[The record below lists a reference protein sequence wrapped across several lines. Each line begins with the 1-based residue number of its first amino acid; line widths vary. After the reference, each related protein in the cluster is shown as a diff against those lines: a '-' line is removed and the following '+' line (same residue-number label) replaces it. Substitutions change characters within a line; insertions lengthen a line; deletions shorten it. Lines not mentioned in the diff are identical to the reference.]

1 MAIGIRPPHPLKKKY
16 QTHHTNLLLKL
27 QNICIFEVF
36 KYKKNIFIFLAVIF
50 PIKSNHFFYYC
61 YFLIYDFFRL
71 IFLII
76 LSLIF

>member
-36 KYKKNIFIFLAVIF
+36 KYKKKHFHLSCSYF
-50 PIKSNHFFYYC
+50 PYQI
-61 YFLIYDFFRL
+61 
-71 IFLII
+71 
-76 LSLIF
+76 